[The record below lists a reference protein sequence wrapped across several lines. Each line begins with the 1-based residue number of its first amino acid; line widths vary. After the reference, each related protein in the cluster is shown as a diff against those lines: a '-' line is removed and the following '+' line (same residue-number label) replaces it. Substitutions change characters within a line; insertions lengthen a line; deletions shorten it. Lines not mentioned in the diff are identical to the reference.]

1 MRVSRLVLSVGG
13 RVRLVVVV
21 QCETQRAASPQWAA
35 HGTASGNQAQ
45 FTRNESE
52 YLNQGHIEMIQS
64 SKQIVQQSPLKGV
77 YQWFSNRRRARRFWR
92 NSELDQKGRA
102 FYQQFFSDGDIVF
115 DVGAN
120 VGHRS
125 RMFHR
130 LGATVVAVEPQ
141 LPCIRHLEVVFRRS
155 ERFHLVR
162 SALGASVGEAE
173 MLISNESTISTL
185 SAEWVR
191 MVKESGRFATSQW
204 NQRAIVP
211 VETLDNLIERY
222 GTPAFVKIDVEGFE
236 KEVIAGL
243 SRPVGA
249 LSLEYTPENIEGTLS
264 CIQQL
269 CDIAP
274 CEFQYS
280 DGETL
285 EFALPDWVD
294 ADSIR
299 SVLEQVPLNDFG
311 DVYVRF
317 QQPS

>member
-1 MRVSRLVLSVGG
+1 
-13 RVRLVVVV
+13 
-21 QCETQRAASPQWAA
+21 
-35 HGTASGNQAQ
+35 
-45 FTRNESE
+45 
-52 YLNQGHIEMIQS
+52 MIQS
-64 SKQIVQQSPLKGV
+64 SKQLVQQSPLKGV

-92 NSELDQKGRA
+92 NAHSDQKGRE
-102 FYQQFFSDGDIVF
+102 FYQQFFSAGDIVF

-125 RMFHR
+125 RLFHR

-141 LPCIRHLEVVFRRS
+141 RACLRHLEVVFRRS

-162 SALGASVGEAE
+162 SALGAEVGEAE
-173 MLISNESTISTL
+173 MLISDESTISTL
-185 SAEWVR
+185 SADWVR

-204 NQRAIVP
+204 NQRAMVP
-211 VETLDNLIERY
+211 VDTLDNLIERY
-222 GTPAFVKIDVEGFE
+222 GVPAFVKIDVEGFE

-243 SRPVGA
+243 SQPVGA
-249 LSLEYTPENIEGTLS
+249 LSLEYAPENIEGTLS
-264 CIQQL
+264 CIDQL
-269 CDIAP
+269 CEIGP

-285 EFALPDWVD
+285 ELSLPDWVD

-299 SVLEQVPLNDFG
+299 TILKQVPLNDFG

-317 QQPS
+317 KSFR